1 MSNALLNDHSS
12 VNLSF
17 NKLEQDIL
25 QAIEEQE
32 VVSLDALIV
41 LLPQYSWSQIFYA
54 VDALARCGKVVLRRH
69 RFDYTLFSKHF
80 AA

>member
-1 MSNALLNDHSS
+1 MSKALLDAHSA
-12 VNLSF
+12 VDLSAD
-17 NKLEQDIL
+17 NLEQDIL
-25 QAIEEQE
+25 GQIEEQTAL
-32 VVSLDALIV
+32 SLDTLIV

-69 RFDYTLFSKHF
+69 RFDYTLFSRHF